1 MSGPDESYSDRIA
14 RNTFYNAIAR
24 VLGMLI
30 SFFLTPYILSHLG
43 VEYFGIWSIVWVLT
57 GYLGLLDLG
66 LGTSFVRYTSLYY
79 VKGEKE
85 NLRKMMNSG
94 LFFYMVVN
102 IFLFAAVLIFS
113 RPILRFFNLPAG
125 FKEEAAVAMILG
137 VVSLGLSNLFN
148 VFNSVLYG
156 LQRLDL
162 SVKIGALVSVP
173 LVFGTIFVLE
183 SGYGLIGL
191 MYNYVLASLLLLI
204 AGGIMTY
211 RILGE
216 TWKIGFIYIRISM
229 LKKLVRFGLT
239 LQLSQLSQMVSF
251 HYDKMLISH
260 FLGIVQVTYYEIGS
274 KLTQMMRSLPA
285 FMTAAITPAASEME
299 IKRGLDKV
307 WELYSR
313 GTKYLLIA
321 GIPLFLF
328 ITLEAREVIFIW
340 IGKDYQLS
348 TNVVRILSIG
358 FFLNFICSIA
368 SSVTWGIGKV
378 DLELKRGFL
387 TIALNLILSLIL
399 IMKFGFI
406 GAAIGTSLSLIV
418 GSVYF
423 LKLFKDYFKKS
434 ASEILSP
441 FLKPMIAGF
450 VSAGVLFFAEQVISL
465 SFTGNRGDAL
475 ILLFLKGTL
484 FVFVYVVII
493 LNIRYLDNYDRAL
506 IVEKMPI
513 IKNIGERFK
522 RKRNHLG

>member
-1 MSGPDESYSDRIA
+1 MSGQDDSYSYRIT

-79 VKGEKE
+79 ARGEKE

-102 IFLFAAVLIFS
+102 TFLLAAVLIFS
-113 RPILRFFNLPAG
+113 KPIIHFFNLPAE
-125 FKEEAAVAMILG
+125 FKEKAALAMLLG

-148 VFNSVLYG
+148 VFNSILYG

-162 SVKIGALVSVP
+162 SFKIGVLVSIP
-173 LVFGTIFVLE
+173 LVIGTIFVLE

-191 MYNYVLASLLLLI
+191 MYNYIFASLFLLL
-204 AGGIMTY
+204 AGGIATY
-211 RILGE
+211 WILGE
-216 TWKIGFIYIRISM
+216 IWKIGLIYIRVSM
-229 LKKLVRFGLT
+229 LKKLFRFGLT

-260 FLGIVQVTYYEIGS
+260 FLGVAQVTYYEIGS
-274 KLTQMMRSLPA
+274 KLTLMMRSLPA
-285 FMTAAITPAASEME
+285 FMTSAITPAASEME

-348 TNVVRILSIG
+348 TNVVRILSLG
-358 FFLNFICSIA
+358 FFLNFICSMA

-387 TIALNLILSLIL
+387 TIALNLILSLVL

-406 GAAIGTSLSLIV
+406 GAAIGTSFSLLI
-418 GSVYF
+418 GSLYF
-423 LKLFKDYFKKS
+423 LWLFKDSFKKS
-434 ASEILSP
+434 SGEILLP
-441 FLKPMIAGF
+441 FLKPIIAGF
-450 VSAGVLFFAEQVISL
+450 VSAGVLFFAEKVISP
-465 SFTGNRGDAL
+465 SFMENRGEAL
-475 ILLFLKGTL
+475 LLLCLKGII
-484 FVFVYVVII
+484 FVFIYAVVL
-493 LNIRYLDNYDRAL
+493 LNIRYLDDFDRAL
-506 IVEKMPI
+506 LIEKIPV
-513 IKNIGERFK
+513 IKNIGKRFK
-522 RKRNHLG
+522 SKRNHLT